1 MCEDFD
7 WPTVFACGWT
17 EVVRLY
23 NLGSAIAAITAG
35 DALYVNRL
43 DVQSWAR
50 FLQILEDAGPVWMMA
65 VLYGPAVQNITT
77 CEALKNIL
85 TANDPGGIVPVRG
98 AISLQ
103 HDILEVQGHT
113 RQARRNSDECA
124 GGSQGPLSR

>member
-17 EVVRLY
+17 EAVRLY
-23 NLGSAIAAITAG
+23 NLGSAIAAITAC
-35 DALYVNRL
+35 DTLYVNCL

-65 VLYGPAVQNITT
+65 VLYGPVEQNITT
-77 CEALKNIL
+77 SEALKNIL

-98 AISLQ
+98 VIDVVGRDVPTCWKCGSPVFQ
-103 HDILEVQGHT
+103 H
-113 RQARRNSDECA
+113 
-124 GGSQGPLSR
+124 